1 MTNEVNAL
9 NCYTKLLPKWIA
21 IIVFIVGFFGTYAF
35 PVTSWAFYLWIGLC
49 LAVIVKTLTQKQEKE
64 PLIVIGEMGIQLENK
79 QFYTFN
85 EIEKV
90 MAFSNKKLKFRSVNF
105 KLYLKKGNQIEFC
118 VDDLNIKPQRILDV
132 INERLKL

>member
-1 MTNEVNAL
+1 M
-9 NCYTKLLPKWIA
+9 
-21 IIVFIVGFFGTYAF
+21 FIVGFFGTYAF

>member
-9 NCYTKLLPKWIA
+9 ICYTKLLPKWIA